1 MVRRHLPS
9 LERLRA
15 LREVAR
21 LGGFS
26 AAADTLG
33 LTQPA
38 VSNQI
43 RQLEQQLGTR
53 LLERI
58 GKASKPTPEGLVL
71 IAAASRVFAE
81 LETAIDE
88 IPACVPTSRGRWSWP
103 RARPLRDTCFPRSW
117 SICGRAIP
125 ASSCAC

>member
-21 LGGFS
+21 LGSFS

-58 GKASKPTPEGLVL
+58 GKSTKPTPEGDVL
-71 IAAASRVFAE
+71 IAASSRAFAE
-81 LETAIDE
+81 RF
-88 IPACVPTSRGRWSWP
+88 C
-103 RARPLRDTCFPRSW
+103 
-117 SICGRAIP
+117 
-125 ASSCAC
+125 

>member
-1 MVRRHLPS
+1 MIMVRRHLPS

-21 LGGFS
+21 LGSFS

-58 GKASKPTPEGLVL
+58 GKAN
-71 IAAASRVFAE
+71 R
-81 LETAIDE
+81 
-88 IPACVPTSRGRWSWP
+88 R
-103 RARPLRDTCFPRSW
+103 LR
-117 SICGRAIP
+117 
-125 ASSCAC
+125 ASS

>member
-1 MVRRHLPS
+1 MRRHLPS

-26 AAADTLG
+26 AAAKALG

-38 VSNQI
+38 VSNHV
-43 RQLEQQLGTR
+43 RLLEQQLGLK

-58 GKASKPTPEGLVL
+58 GKT
-71 IAAASRVFAE
+71 
-81 LETAIDE
+81 
-88 IPACVPTSRGRWSWP
+88 
-103 RARPLRDTCFPRSW
+103 ARPTREGET
-117 SICGRAIP
+117 
-125 ASSCAC
+125 

>member
-43 RQLEQQLGTR
+43 RQLEQQLVSARSPHGEQSVLGLR
-53 LLERI
+53 GLGHEWIEPRER
-58 GKASKPTPEGLVL
+58 GFVEGL
-71 IAAASRVFAE
+71 A
-81 LETAIDE
+81 
-88 IPACVPTSRGRWSWP
+88 
-103 RARPLRDTCFPRSW
+103 
-117 SICGRAIP
+117 
-125 ASSCAC
+125 